1 MKIIIVIGME
11 MVKIKVKFKKKKKKM
26 LVLVFIVG
34 YDRNLWNRDFS
45 CYIFIGFIRI
55 FYWFCVVF

>member
-11 MVKIKVKFKKKKKKM
+11 MVKIKVKFKKKKM